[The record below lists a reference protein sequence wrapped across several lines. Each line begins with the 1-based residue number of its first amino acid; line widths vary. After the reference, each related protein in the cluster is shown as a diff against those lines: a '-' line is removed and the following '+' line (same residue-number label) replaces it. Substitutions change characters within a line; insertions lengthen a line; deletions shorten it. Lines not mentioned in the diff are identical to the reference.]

1 MTNRLILVVSRKTV
15 TGGVDSFW
23 IQNGTVNSERNWQT
37 AQFPVSLR
45 GIARRRR
52 CPRRWTA
59 KGRHILA
66 CRSVAGRGR
75 HRGLGR
81 LQGERLGTRAGHRA
95 VPRSAAS
102 RRATAPRA
110 CRWWWRSSALAADV
124 YLVRCSVRYWTA
136 NVNDHL
142 RLSSQGTW
150 MQMRW
155 PQYHT

>member
-1 MTNRLILVVSRKTV
+1 M
-15 TGGVDSFW
+15 
-23 IQNGTVNSERNWQT
+23 NSERNWQT

-110 CRWWWRSSALAADV
+110 CRWCLVVAQFRARRRCVPGATLREVLDRQRPPQVVVARYVDADAMTTVPYVMISSAF
-124 YLVRCSVRYWTA
+124 
-136 NVNDHL
+136 
-142 RLSSQGTW
+142 
-150 MQMRW
+150 
-155 PQYHT
+155 